1 MLETIIVFINDI
13 IRNGGRYGGMSK
25 LLLLPLERLSDS
37 LQNNN
42 TYSEIIQFLQ
52 SLLFALSIRNGF

>member
-37 LQNNN
+37 LQNN
-42 TYSEIIQFLQ
+42 TYSKIIQFLQ